1 MSRIKT
7 EQSKKCSMWA
17 HVLRQKLR
25 QLETPAIYLRAQIV
39 KILKSTPKQDIS
51 RPVWN
56 LWANGG
62 L

>member
-1 MSRIKT
+1 M
-7 EQSKKCSMWA
+7 
-17 HVLRQKLR
+17 H
-25 QLETPAIYLRAQIV
+25 LETPAIYLRAQIV